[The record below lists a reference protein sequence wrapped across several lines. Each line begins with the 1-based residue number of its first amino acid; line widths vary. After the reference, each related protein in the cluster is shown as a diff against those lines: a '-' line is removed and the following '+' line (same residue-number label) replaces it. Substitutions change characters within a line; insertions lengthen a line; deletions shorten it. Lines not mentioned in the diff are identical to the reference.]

1 MSNHKDSLVKVLEYL
16 VNEDREKASD
26 LLHDVFVEKAKNHW
40 ASLSESDESVEDD
53 IQDEDLDET
62 YEVEEG
68 INNYDAEED
77 FLSDI
82 ETAEDEIEAEEVYGE
97 DDHEGEEEMDMDGEE
112 PEMDM
117 DMDMDSGEED
127 AAEPEEALANV
138 EDAIA
143 ELRAAFA
150 DMMDD
155 EPAMEESIT
164 EAHETLDHLYKLR
177 ISLEDAVKNGGYYV
191 DISNGVIQ
199 VDSDT
204 AKQFKYSQSTGED
217 ELPIFRDEATAEV
230 VLSLLSQDDD
240 MDEAVEAVEEGA
252 TMSAVSVT
260 HTAGDDGAKSPVGP
274 GDASMSPA
282 KPVNISGGATEA
294 GGKAPA
300 AKDMGVTGPQEA
312 GSPSAAP
319 APKRE
324 TTSSTGP
331 VRGMK

>member
-40 ASLSESDESVEDD
+40 ASLSESDESVEED

-68 INNYDAEED
+68 IDNYDAEED
-77 FLSDI
+77 FLGDI

-97 DDHEGEEEMDMDGEE
+97 DDDQEGEEEAPEMGMDMEV
-112 PEMDM
+112 
-117 DMDMDSGEED
+117 DMDSGEEED

-155 EPAMEESIT
+155 EPAEEPEMEEEVAFES
-164 EAHETLDHLYKLR
+164 D
-177 ISLEDAVKNGGYYV
+177 
-191 DISNGVIQ
+191 
-199 VDSDT
+199 DSD
-204 AKQFKYSQSTGED
+204 D
-217 ELPIFRDEATAEV
+217 EE
-230 VLSLLSQDDD
+230 
-240 MDEAVEAVEEGA
+240 VEAVEEGA
-252 TMSAVSVT
+252 TMSAVSVS
-260 HTAGDDGAKSPVGP
+260 HTDGSDNIKSPVGP
-274 GDASMSPA
+274 GDSSMSPS
-282 KPVNISGGATEA
+282 KPVDIAGGTVEA

-312 GSPSAAP
+312 GSPKPAP

-324 TTSSTGP
+324 
-331 VRGMK
+331 MK

>member
-1 MSNHKDSLVKVLEYL
+1 MSSHKDSLVKVLEYL

-40 ASLSESDESVEDD
+40 ASLSESDESVEED

-68 INNYDAEED
+68 INNFDAEED
-77 FLSDI
+77 FLDDI
-82 ETAEDEIEAEEVYGE
+82 ETAENEIEAEEVYGE
-97 DDHEGEEEMDMDGEE
+97 DDDQEGEEEAPEMGMDMEV
-112 PEMDM
+112 
-117 DMDMDSGEED
+117 DMDSGEEED

-155 EPAMEESIT
+155 EPAEEPEMEEEVAFES
-164 EAHETLDHLYKLR
+164 D
-177 ISLEDAVKNGGYYV
+177 
-191 DISNGVIQ
+191 
-199 VDSDT
+199 DSD
-204 AKQFKYSQSTGED
+204 D
-217 ELPIFRDEATAEV
+217 EE
-230 VLSLLSQDDD
+230 
-240 MDEAVEAVEEGA
+240 VEAVEEGA
-252 TMSAVSVT
+252 TMSAVSVS
-260 HTAGDDGAKSPVGP
+260 HTDGSDNSKSPVGP
-274 GDASMSPA
+274 GDSSMSPS
-282 KPVNISGGATEA
+282 KPVDIAGGTVEA

-312 GSPSAAP
+312 GSPTPAP

-324 TTSSTGP
+324 
-331 VRGMK
+331 MK

>member
-40 ASLSESDESVEDD
+40 ASLSESDESVEED

-77 FLSDI
+77 FLDDI
-82 ETAEDEIEAEEVYGE
+82 ETAENEIEAEEVYGE
-97 DDHEGEEEMDMDGEE
+97 DEDHEGEEEEAPGM
-112 PEMDM
+112 EMDM
-117 DMDMDSGEED
+117 DMDMDSGEEED

-155 EPAMEESIT
+155 EPAEEPEMEEEVAFES
-164 EAHETLDHLYKLR
+164 D
-177 ISLEDAVKNGGYYV
+177 
-191 DISNGVIQ
+191 
-199 VDSDT
+199 DSD
-204 AKQFKYSQSTGED
+204 D
-217 ELPIFRDEATAEV
+217 EE
-230 VLSLLSQDDD
+230 
-240 MDEAVEAVEEGA
+240 VEAVEEGA

-260 HTAGDDGAKSPVGP
+260 HTAGDDGAHSPVGP
-274 GDASMSPA
+274 GDKSMSDA
-282 KPVNISGGATEA
+282 KPVDISGGAAEA

-324 TTSSTGP
+324 TTSSTSP

>member
-40 ASLSESDESVEDD
+40 ASLSESDESVEED

-62 YEVEEG
+62 YDVEEG

-77 FLSDI
+77 FLGHI

-97 DDHEGEEEMDMDGEE
+97 DDHDGEMDMGGEEEA

-117 DMDMDSGEED
+117 DMDMDADEE

-150 DMMDD
+150 GLMDEEPADEPEMEEMDAFESDDSDD
-155 EPAMEESIT
+155 EE
-164 EAHETLDHLYKLR
+164 
-177 ISLEDAVKNGGYYV
+177 
-191 DISNGVIQ
+191 
-199 VDSDT
+199 
-204 AKQFKYSQSTGED
+204 
-217 ELPIFRDEATAEV
+217 
-230 VLSLLSQDDD
+230 
-240 MDEAVEAVEEGA
+240 VEAVEEGA
-252 TMSAVSVT
+252 TMTAVSVS
-260 HTAGDDGAKSPVGP
+260 HSAGDDGAKSPVGP
-274 GDASMSPA
+274 GDSSMSDA
-282 KPVNISGGATEA
+282 KPVDIAGGSTEA

-324 TTSSTGP
+324 TTSDHGP
-331 VRGMK
+331 VRAMK

>member
-40 ASLSESDESVEDD
+40 ASLSESDESVEED

-68 INNYDAEED
+68 INNFDAEED
-77 FLSDI
+77 FLGDI

-97 DDHEGEEEMDMDGEE
+97 DDDQEGEEEA

-117 DMDMDSGEED
+117 DMDMDMDSGEEED

-155 EPAMEESIT
+155 EPAEEPEMEEEVAFES
-164 EAHETLDHLYKLR
+164 D
-177 ISLEDAVKNGGYYV
+177 
-191 DISNGVIQ
+191 
-199 VDSDT
+199 DSD
-204 AKQFKYSQSTGED
+204 D
-217 ELPIFRDEATAEV
+217 EE
-230 VLSLLSQDDD
+230 
-240 MDEAVEAVEEGA
+240 VEAVEEGA
-252 TMSAVSVT
+252 TMSAVSVS
-260 HTAGDDGAKSPVGP
+260 HTDGSDNSKSPVGP
-274 GDASMSPA
+274 GDSSMSPS
-282 KPVNISGGATEA
+282 KPVDIAGGTVEA

-312 GSPSAAP
+312 GSPTPAP

-324 TTSSTGP
+324 
-331 VRGMK
+331 MK

>member
-40 ASLSESDESVEDD
+40 ASLSESDESVEED

-68 INNYDAEED
+68 IDNYDAEED
-77 FLSDI
+77 FLGDI

-97 DDHEGEEEMDMDGEE
+97 DDDQEGEEEAPEMGMDMEV
-112 PEMDM
+112 
-117 DMDMDSGEED
+117 DMDSGEEED

-155 EPAMEESIT
+155 EPAEEPEMEEEVAFES
-164 EAHETLDHLYKLR
+164 D
-177 ISLEDAVKNGGYYV
+177 
-191 DISNGVIQ
+191 
-199 VDSDT
+199 DSD
-204 AKQFKYSQSTGED
+204 D
-217 ELPIFRDEATAEV
+217 EE
-230 VLSLLSQDDD
+230 
-240 MDEAVEAVEEGA
+240 VEAVEEGA
-252 TMSAVSVT
+252 TMSAVSVS
-260 HTAGDDGAKSPVGP
+260 HTDGSDNSKSPVGP
-274 GDASMSPA
+274 GDSSMSPS
-282 KPVNISGGATEA
+282 KPVDIAGGTVEA

-312 GSPSAAP
+312 GSPTPAP

-324 TTSSTGP
+324 
-331 VRGMK
+331 MK

>member
-40 ASLSESDESVEDD
+40 ASLSESDESVEED

-68 INNYDAEED
+68 IDNYDAEED
-77 FLSDI
+77 FLGDI

-97 DDHEGEEEMDMDGEE
+97 DDDQEGEEEAPEMGMDMEV
-112 PEMDM
+112 
-117 DMDMDSGEED
+117 DMDSGEEED

-155 EPAMEESIT
+155 EPAEEPEMEEEVAFES
-164 EAHETLDHLYKLR
+164 D
-177 ISLEDAVKNGGYYV
+177 
-191 DISNGVIQ
+191 
-199 VDSDT
+199 DSD
-204 AKQFKYSQSTGED
+204 D
-217 ELPIFRDEATAEV
+217 EE
-230 VLSLLSQDDD
+230 
-240 MDEAVEAVEEGA
+240 VEAVEEGA
-252 TMSAVSVT
+252 TMSAVSVS
-260 HTAGDDGAKSPVGP
+260 HTDGSDNSKSPVGP
-274 GDASMSPA
+274 GDSSMSPS
-282 KPVNISGGATEA
+282 KPVDIAGGTVEA

-312 GSPSAAP
+312 GSPKPAP

-324 TTSSTGP
+324 
-331 VRGMK
+331 MK

>member
-40 ASLSESDESVEDD
+40 ASLSESDESVEED

-62 YEVEEG
+62 YEVDEA
-68 INNYDAEED
+68 IDNYDAEED
-77 FLSDI
+77 FLDDI
-82 ETAEDEIEAEEVYGE
+82 ETAENEIEAEEVYGE
-97 DDHEGEEEMDMDGEE
+97 DGDDMDMDAEA

-117 DMDMDSGEED
+117 DMDMDMDAEEDDD

-150 DMMDD
+150 GMMDD
-155 EPAMEESIT
+155 EPAEEPEMEEMAAFES
-164 EAHETLDHLYKLR
+164 D
-177 ISLEDAVKNGGYYV
+177 
-191 DISNGVIQ
+191 
-199 VDSDT
+199 DSD
-204 AKQFKYSQSTGED
+204 D
-217 ELPIFRDEATAEV
+217 EE
-230 VLSLLSQDDD
+230 
-240 MDEAVEAVEEGA
+240 VEAVEEGA
-252 TMSAVSVT
+252 TMSAVNVS
-260 HTAGDDGAKSPVGP
+260 HTAGDDGAHSPVGP
-274 GDASMSPA
+274 GDSSMSDA
-282 KPVNISGGATEA
+282 KPVDIAGDAMEA

-312 GSPSAAP
+312 GSPTPAP

-324 TTSSTGP
+324 
-331 VRGMK
+331 MK

>member
-40 ASLSESDESVEDD
+40 ASLSESDESVEED

-68 INNYDAEED
+68 INNFDAEED
-77 FLSDI
+77 FLDDI
-82 ETAEDEIEAEEVYGE
+82 ETAENEIEAEEVYGE
-97 DDHEGEEEMDMDGEE
+97 DDDQEGEEEAPEMGMDMEV
-112 PEMDM
+112 
-117 DMDMDSGEED
+117 DMDSGEEED

-155 EPAMEESIT
+155 EPAEEPEMEEEVAFES
-164 EAHETLDHLYKLR
+164 D
-177 ISLEDAVKNGGYYV
+177 
-191 DISNGVIQ
+191 
-199 VDSDT
+199 DSD
-204 AKQFKYSQSTGED
+204 D
-217 ELPIFRDEATAEV
+217 EE
-230 VLSLLSQDDD
+230 
-240 MDEAVEAVEEGA
+240 VEAVEEGA
-252 TMSAVSVT
+252 TMSAVSVS
-260 HTAGDDGAKSPVGP
+260 HSDGSDNSKSPVGP
-274 GDASMSPA
+274 GDSSMSPS
-282 KPVNISGGATEA
+282 KPVDIAGGTVEA

-312 GSPSAAP
+312 GSPTPAP

-324 TTSSTGP
+324 
-331 VRGMK
+331 MK

>member
-40 ASLSESDESVEDD
+40 ASLSESDESVEED
-53 IQDEDLDET
+53 IQEEDLDET
-62 YEVEEG
+62 YDVEVEEG
-68 INNYDAEED
+68 IDNYDAEAD
-77 FLSDI
+77 FLDDI
-82 ETAEDEIEAEEVYGE
+82 ETAENEIEAEEVYGE
-97 DDHEGEEEMDMDGEE
+97 DDE

-117 DMDMDSGEED
+117 EMPMGDEGEEGEE

-150 DMMDD
+150 DMMDE
-155 EPAMEESIT
+155 EPAEEPEMEE
-164 EAHETLDHLYKLR
+164 
-177 ISLEDAVKNGGYYV
+177 
-191 DISNGVIQ
+191 
-199 VDSDT
+199 
-204 AKQFKYSQSTGED
+204 
-217 ELPIFRDEATAEV
+217 EV
-230 VLSLLSQDDD
+230 AFESEESDDD
-240 MDEAVEAVEEGA
+240 EVEAVEEGA
-252 TMSAVSVT
+252 SMSAVSVS
-260 HTAGDDGAKSPVGP
+260 HSAGDDGAHSPVGP
-274 GDASMSPA
+274 GDKSMSDA
-282 KPVNISGGATEA
+282 KPVDIAGGSAEA

-331 VRGMK
+331 VRAMK

>member
-40 ASLSESDESVEDD
+40 ASLSESDESVEED

-62 YEVEEG
+62 YEVDEA
-68 INNYDAEED
+68 IDNYDAEED
-77 FLSDI
+77 FLDDI
-82 ETAEDEIEAEEVYGE
+82 ETAENEIEAEEVYGE
-97 DDHEGEEEMDMDGEE
+97 DEDGDDMDMDAEA

-117 DMDMDSGEED
+117 DMDAEEDDD

-150 DMMDD
+150 GLMDD
-155 EPAMEESIT
+155 EPAEEPEMEEMAAFES
-164 EAHETLDHLYKLR
+164 D
-177 ISLEDAVKNGGYYV
+177 
-191 DISNGVIQ
+191 
-199 VDSDT
+199 DSD
-204 AKQFKYSQSTGED
+204 D
-217 ELPIFRDEATAEV
+217 EE
-230 VLSLLSQDDD
+230 
-240 MDEAVEAVEEGA
+240 VEAVEEGA
-252 TMSAVSVT
+252 TMSAVNVS
-260 HTAGDDGAKSPVGP
+260 HTAGDDGAHSPVGP
-274 GDASMSPA
+274 GDSSMSDA
-282 KPVNISGGATEA
+282 KPVDIAGDAMEA

-312 GSPSAAP
+312 GSPTPAP

-324 TTSSTGP
+324 
-331 VRGMK
+331 MK

>member
-40 ASLSESDESVEDD
+40 ASLSESDESVEED

-68 INNYDAEED
+68 INNFDAEED
-77 FLSDI
+77 FLDDI
-82 ETAEDEIEAEEVYGE
+82 ETAENEIEAEEVYGE
-97 DDHEGEEEMDMDGEE
+97 DEDQEGEEEAPEMGMDMEV
-112 PEMDM
+112 
-117 DMDMDSGEED
+117 DMDSGEEED

-155 EPAMEESIT
+155 EPAEEPEMEEEVAFES
-164 EAHETLDHLYKLR
+164 D
-177 ISLEDAVKNGGYYV
+177 
-191 DISNGVIQ
+191 
-199 VDSDT
+199 DSD
-204 AKQFKYSQSTGED
+204 D
-217 ELPIFRDEATAEV
+217 EE
-230 VLSLLSQDDD
+230 
-240 MDEAVEAVEEGA
+240 VEAVEEGA
-252 TMSAVSVT
+252 TMSAVSVS
-260 HTAGDDGAKSPVGP
+260 HTDGSDNSKSPVGP
-274 GDASMSPA
+274 GDSSMSPS
-282 KPVNISGGATEA
+282 KPVDIAGGTVEA

-312 GSPSAAP
+312 GSPTPAP

-324 TTSSTGP
+324 
-331 VRGMK
+331 MK

>member
-40 ASLSESDESVEDD
+40 ASLSESDESVEED

-68 INNYDAEED
+68 INNFDAEED
-77 FLSDI
+77 FLDDI

-97 DDHEGEEEMDMDGEE
+97 DEDQEGEEEEA

-117 DMDMDSGEED
+117 DMEVDMDSGEEED

-155 EPAMEESIT
+155 EPAEEPEMEEEVAFES
-164 EAHETLDHLYKLR
+164 D
-177 ISLEDAVKNGGYYV
+177 
-191 DISNGVIQ
+191 
-199 VDSDT
+199 DSD
-204 AKQFKYSQSTGED
+204 D
-217 ELPIFRDEATAEV
+217 EE
-230 VLSLLSQDDD
+230 
-240 MDEAVEAVEEGA
+240 VEAVEEGA
-252 TMSAVSVT
+252 TMSAVSVS
-260 HTAGDDGAKSPVGP
+260 HTDGSDNSKSPVGP
-274 GDASMSPA
+274 GDSSMSPS
-282 KPVNISGGATEA
+282 KPVDIAGGTVEA

-312 GSPSAAP
+312 GSPTPAP

-324 TTSSTGP
+324 
-331 VRGMK
+331 MK

>member
-40 ASLSESDESVEDD
+40 ASLSESDESVEED

-68 INNYDAEED
+68 INNFDAEED
-77 FLSDI
+77 FLDDI
-82 ETAEDEIEAEEVYGE
+82 ETAENEIEAEEVYGE
-97 DDHEGEEEMDMDGEE
+97 DDDQEGEEEAPEMGMDMEV
-112 PEMDM
+112 
-117 DMDMDSGEED
+117 DMDSGEEED

-155 EPAMEESIT
+155 EPAEEPEMEEEVAFES
-164 EAHETLDHLYKLR
+164 D
-177 ISLEDAVKNGGYYV
+177 
-191 DISNGVIQ
+191 
-199 VDSDT
+199 DSD
-204 AKQFKYSQSTGED
+204 D
-217 ELPIFRDEATAEV
+217 EE
-230 VLSLLSQDDD
+230 
-240 MDEAVEAVEEGA
+240 VEAVEEGA
-252 TMSAVSVT
+252 TMSAVSVS
-260 HTAGDDGAKSPVGP
+260 HTDGSDNSKSPVGP
-274 GDASMSPA
+274 GDSSMSPS
-282 KPVNISGGATEA
+282 KPVDIAGGTVEA

-312 GSPSAAP
+312 GSPTPAP

-324 TTSSTGP
+324 
-331 VRGMK
+331 MK

>member
-40 ASLSESDESVEDD
+40 ASLSESDESVEED

-68 INNYDAEED
+68 INNFDAEED
-77 FLSDI
+77 FLDDI

-97 DDHEGEEEMDMDGEE
+97 DDDQEGEEEAPEMGMDMEV
-112 PEMDM
+112 
-117 DMDMDSGEED
+117 DMDSGEEE

-155 EPAMEESIT
+155 EPAEEPEMEEEVAFES
-164 EAHETLDHLYKLR
+164 D
-177 ISLEDAVKNGGYYV
+177 
-191 DISNGVIQ
+191 
-199 VDSDT
+199 DSD
-204 AKQFKYSQSTGED
+204 D
-217 ELPIFRDEATAEV
+217 EE
-230 VLSLLSQDDD
+230 
-240 MDEAVEAVEEGA
+240 VEAVEEGA
-252 TMSAVSVT
+252 TMSAVSVS
-260 HTAGDDGAKSPVGP
+260 HTDGSDNSKSPVGP
-274 GDASMSPA
+274 GDSSMSPS
-282 KPVNISGGATEA
+282 KPVDIAGGTVEA

-312 GSPSAAP
+312 GSPTPAP

-324 TTSSTGP
+324 
-331 VRGMK
+331 MK

>member
-40 ASLSESDESVEDD
+40 ASLSESDESVEED

-68 INNYDAEED
+68 INNFDAEED
-77 FLSDI
+77 FLDDI

-97 DDHEGEEEMDMDGEE
+97 DEDQEGEEEEA

-117 DMDMDSGEED
+117 EMEVDMDSGEEED

-155 EPAMEESIT
+155 EPAEEPEMEEEVAFES
-164 EAHETLDHLYKLR
+164 D
-177 ISLEDAVKNGGYYV
+177 
-191 DISNGVIQ
+191 
-199 VDSDT
+199 DSD
-204 AKQFKYSQSTGED
+204 D
-217 ELPIFRDEATAEV
+217 EE
-230 VLSLLSQDDD
+230 
-240 MDEAVEAVEEGA
+240 VEAVEEGA
-252 TMSAVSVT
+252 TMSAVSVS
-260 HTAGDDGAKSPVGP
+260 HTDGSDNSKSPVGP
-274 GDASMSPA
+274 GDSSMSPS
-282 KPVNISGGATEA
+282 KPVDIAGGTVEA

-312 GSPSAAP
+312 GSPTPAP

-324 TTSSTGP
+324 
-331 VRGMK
+331 MK

>member
-40 ASLSESDESVEDD
+40 ASLSESDESVEED

-68 INNYDAEED
+68 INNFDAEED
-77 FLSDI
+77 FLDDI
-82 ETAEDEIEAEEVYGE
+82 ETAENEIEAEEVYGE
-97 DDHEGEEEMDMDGEE
+97 DDDQEGEEEAPEMGMDMEV
-112 PEMDM
+112 
-117 DMDMDSGEED
+117 DMDSGEEE

-155 EPAMEESIT
+155 EPAEEPEMEEEVAFES
-164 EAHETLDHLYKLR
+164 D
-177 ISLEDAVKNGGYYV
+177 
-191 DISNGVIQ
+191 
-199 VDSDT
+199 DSD
-204 AKQFKYSQSTGED
+204 D
-217 ELPIFRDEATAEV
+217 EE
-230 VLSLLSQDDD
+230 
-240 MDEAVEAVEEGA
+240 VEAVEEGA
-252 TMSAVSVT
+252 TMSAVSVS
-260 HTAGDDGAKSPVGP
+260 HTDGSDNSKSPVGP
-274 GDASMSPA
+274 GDSSMSPS
-282 KPVNISGGATEA
+282 KPVDIAGGTVEA

-312 GSPSAAP
+312 GSPTPAP

-324 TTSSTGP
+324 
-331 VRGMK
+331 MK

>member
-97 DDHEGEEEMDMDGEE
+97 DDHEGEEEMGMDGEE

-127 AAEPEEALANV
+127 TAEPEEALANV

-155 EPAMEESIT
+155 EPAEEPEMEEEVAFES
-164 EAHETLDHLYKLR
+164 D
-177 ISLEDAVKNGGYYV
+177 
-191 DISNGVIQ
+191 
-199 VDSDT
+199 DSD
-204 AKQFKYSQSTGED
+204 D
-217 ELPIFRDEATAEV
+217 E
-230 VLSLLSQDDD
+230 
-240 MDEAVEAVEEGA
+240 VEAVEEGA

>member
-97 DDHEGEEEMDMDGEE
+97 DDHEGEEEMDIDGEE

-117 DMDMDSGEED
+117 DSGEEE

-155 EPAMEESIT
+155 EPAEEPEMEEEVAFES
-164 EAHETLDHLYKLR
+164 D
-177 ISLEDAVKNGGYYV
+177 
-191 DISNGVIQ
+191 
-199 VDSDT
+199 DSD
-204 AKQFKYSQSTGED
+204 D
-217 ELPIFRDEATAEV
+217 E
-230 VLSLLSQDDD
+230 
-240 MDEAVEAVEEGA
+240 VEAVEEA
-252 TMSAVSVT
+252 ASLSAVSVSHSEGNDT
-260 HTAGDDGAKSPVGP
+260 NAKSTVGP
-274 GDASMSPA
+274 GDNSLSNA
-282 KPVNISGGATEA
+282 KPVDISGGTVEA

-312 GSPSAAP
+312 GSPTPAP

-324 TTSSTGP
+324 
-331 VRGMK
+331 MK

>member
-40 ASLSESDESVEDD
+40 ASLSESDESVEED

-68 INNYDAEED
+68 INNFDAEED
-77 FLSDI
+77 FLDDI
-82 ETAEDEIEAEEVYGE
+82 ETAENEIEAEEVYGE
-97 DDHEGEEEMDMDGEE
+97 DDDQEGEEEAPEMGMDMEV
-112 PEMDM
+112 
-117 DMDMDSGEED
+117 DMDSGEEED

-155 EPAMEESIT
+155 EPAEEPEMEEEVAFES
-164 EAHETLDHLYKLR
+164 D
-177 ISLEDAVKNGGYYV
+177 
-191 DISNGVIQ
+191 
-199 VDSDT
+199 DSD
-204 AKQFKYSQSTGED
+204 D
-217 ELPIFRDEATAEV
+217 EE
-230 VLSLLSQDDD
+230 
-240 MDEAVEAVEEGA
+240 VEAVEEGA
-252 TMSAVSVT
+252 TMSAVSVS
-260 HTAGDDGAKSPVGP
+260 HTDGSDNSKSPVGP
-274 GDASMSPA
+274 GDISMSPS
-282 KPVNISGGATEA
+282 KPVDIAGGTVEA

-312 GSPSAAP
+312 GSPTPAP

-324 TTSSTGP
+324 
-331 VRGMK
+331 MK

>member
-40 ASLSESDESVEDD
+40 ASLSESDESVEED

-68 INNYDAEED
+68 INNFDAEED
-77 FLSDI
+77 FLDDI
-82 ETAEDEIEAEEVYGE
+82 ETAENEIEAEEVYGE
-97 DDHEGEEEMDMDGEE
+97 DDDQEGEEEAPEMGMDMEV
-112 PEMDM
+112 
-117 DMDMDSGEED
+117 DMDSGEEED

-155 EPAMEESIT
+155 EPAEEPEMEEEVAFES
-164 EAHETLDHLYKLR
+164 D
-177 ISLEDAVKNGGYYV
+177 
-191 DISNGVIQ
+191 
-199 VDSDT
+199 DSD
-204 AKQFKYSQSTGED
+204 GE
-217 ELPIFRDEATAEV
+217 E
-230 VLSLLSQDDD
+230 
-240 MDEAVEAVEEGA
+240 VEAVEEGA
-252 TMSAVSVT
+252 TMSAVSVS
-260 HTAGDDGAKSPVGP
+260 HTDGSDNSKSPVGP
-274 GDASMSPA
+274 GDSSMSPS
-282 KPVNISGGATEA
+282 KPVDIAGGTVEA

-312 GSPSAAP
+312 GSPTPAP

-324 TTSSTGP
+324 
-331 VRGMK
+331 MK